1 MLLCGENASGTSKSP
16 TSTGPTAATRVL
28 ARTIYSPLMLGL
40 APTIALLGAWS
51 VYVFKKKLTIT
62 ANGLGF
68 LASPIGLLLAFRVN
82 SCVSR
87 FHAAR
92 EMWGKMT
99 YECRDVAS
107 TLSACKEIDAA
118 TKARCGSLL
127 AAYAWCAKAAST
139 FEEAPSQ
146 VVRTLLNE
154 EDSTKVLK
162 ARKPA
167 LTCLSLVRKATI
179 ACP

>member
-1 MLLCGENASGTSKSP
+1 MGSSGTSRSP
-16 TSTGPTAATRVL
+16 IDTARTAATR
-28 ARTIYSPLMLGL
+28 AS
-40 APTIALLGAWS
+40 LLGAWS
-51 VYVFKKKLTIT
+51 VFVFNRKLTIT

-107 TLSACKEIDAA
+107 TLSACKEINAE

-127 AAYAWCAKAAST
+127 AAYAWCAESAST

-146 VVRTLLNE
+146 VVR
-154 EDSTKVLK
+154 
-162 ARKPA
+162 A
-167 LTCLSLVRKATI
+167 
-179 ACP
+179 